1 MPRAKRG
8 FKARRRRNR
17 ILKHAEGFYSARSR
31 IFGDAVEAVRNA
43 WQYAYI
49 GRRLRRRDFR
59 RLWITRINAAART
72 AGTTYSR
79 LIPGLKKANVIL
91 DRKILSELA
100 VSDPSAFA
108 EVVRVAKGLARRA
121 HHAIAPRPNVAGR
134 FAFSAGQRAPGALRY
149 PTN

>member
-100 VSDPSAFA
+100 VSDPPAFA
-108 EVVRVAKGLARRA
+108 EVVRVAKGLPPA
-121 HHAIAPRPNVAGR
+121 APTSPRGREVAGR
-134 FAFSAGQRAPGALRY
+134 SRFLRSRRCPRLRHRA
-149 PTN
+149 N